1 MKPKTVGRVKT
12 GQNRPEHAQD
22 SCYGIA
28 VGTPIMTS
36 DGSLPVEFLTA
47 GDRIV
52 TRNGGMTKLEGID
65 AVTRLTHAVRVSSD
79 FLGGEAEMDIMLPA
93 DQPVLVRDWRA
104 TAAFGLQQT
113 MAAAGHLV
121 DGVNFRDVG
130 PRRMVLFRLS
140 FDRPRIVYSHG
151 LELGTEPGVNLPL
164 RNVA

>member
-1 MKPKTVGRVKT
+1 MKPKTVGRVMT
-12 GQNRPEHAQD
+12 GQKRSEHAQD
-22 SCYGIA
+22 SCHGIA
-28 VGTPIMTS
+28 VGTPIMTA
-36 DGSLPVEFLTA
+36 DGTLPVEFLTA

-52 TRNGGMTKLEGID
+52 TRNGGMVELESID

-79 FLGGEAEMDIMLPA
+79 YLGDDAEMDVMLPS

-113 MAAAGHLV
+113 MACAGHLV